1 MSSLSKLRPSPG
13 STKNRKRVGRGPGSG
28 HGKQAGVGGK
38 GQKGS
43 SGYKSRAWSEGGQMP
58 LQRRLP
64 KRGFYNKFR
73 IDYQEINISDLIK
86 LNVPEITPETLK
98 NNGLLRRRKLPVKIL
113 GDGEID
119 RAISVTAHA
128 FSASARE
135 KIEKAGG
142 KVKIVSRD
150 TKKNSD
156 ASGGIKPGE

>member
-1 MSSLSKLRPSPG
+1 
-13 STKNRKRVGRGPGSG
+13 
-28 HGKQAGVGGK
+28 
-38 GQKGS
+38 
-43 SGYKSRAWSEGGQMP
+43 MP